1 MMNKGMAIWAGIGTL
16 VILSGACRS
25 QARATIQVSG
35 EKSSGREFIYANH
48 VLKLRDIALRG
59 PWISGGVAFNF
70 GIVGHTPAGEM
81 G

>member
-1 MMNKGMAIWAGIGTL
+1 MRMMNKGVAISAGNGTL

-48 VLKLRDIALRG
+48 VLKLGISPCAGLG
-59 PWISGGVAFNF
+59 PSAASSSISVS
-70 GIVGHTPAGEM
+70 
-81 G
+81 